1 MEKFIEIS
9 ANQVARKIGWE
20 MEACY
25 ELLRA
30 ARNSEGK
37 MVLVSNNGMFDD
49 EVETFEVGIILD
61 KTGDFKNHD
70 RLTREEADK
79 IFASYL

>member
-9 ANQVARKIGWE
+9 ANQVARKVGWE

-30 ARNSEGK
+30 ARNSEGQ
-37 MVLVSNNGMFDD
+37 MVLVSNNGMFND
-49 EVETFEVGIILD
+49 EVETFEVGISID

-70 RLTREEADK
+70 CLTREEADR
-79 IFASYL
+79 IFESYL

>member
-9 ANQVARKIGWE
+9 ANQVARKVGWE

-30 ARNSEGK
+30 ARNSEGQ
-37 MVLVSNNGMFDD
+37 MVLVSNNGMFND
-49 EVETFEVGIILD
+49 EVETFEVGISIG

-70 RLTREEADK
+70 CLTREEADR
-79 IFASYL
+79 IFESYL

>member
-1 MEKFIEIS
+1 MEKFIEID

-30 ARNSEGK
+30 AKNSEGK
-37 MVLVSNNGMFDD
+37 MVLVSNDGMFDD
-49 EVETFEVGIILD
+49 YVETFEVGIILD

>member
-9 ANQVARKIGWE
+9 ANQVAGKVGWE

-30 ARNSEGK
+30 ATNQEGQ

-49 EVETFEVGIILD
+49 EVETFEVGITID

-70 RLTREEADK
+70 GLTREEADE